1 MMEFTIFGT
10 VKKSISGQSTRKHL
24 TENMRGIGTGIWVNE
39 MLKIAT
45 LILIVALIAAYIT
58 AREE

>member
-1 MMEFTIFGT
+1 MEFTIFGT

-24 TENMRGIGTGIWVNE
+24 TGNMLGIGTGIWVNK
-39 MLKIAT
+39 MLKIVT
-45 LILIVALIAAYIT
+45 LILIAALAAAYLT